1 MPRYSLVSLGVLLL
15 CSSAAAQPVP
25 WSVDANHSRIGFNVK
40 HLGFAKVHG
49 DFKVFS
55 AKLVADAKT
64 AKITELEAEA
74 DAKSVDTG
82 IEKRDAHLRSDDFF
96 GADQYP
102 KLKLVVKNVQWRGKS
117 FTATGALTI
126 RDVTKNVK
134 FQGEMQGPQVVN
146 LGQGPHMRAAY
157 HASTKINRK
166 DFNLKFAGVAEGVAL
181 VGDDVAIEF
190 ETEISAPV
198 AAAAPAKPAAGTTT
212 PPAVPAPPKPG
223 AGTTPTAPAPAPA
236 KPGTTS
242 PH

>member
-1 MPRYSLVSLGVLLL
+1 MPRYAFVSLSALLL
-15 CSSAAAQPVP
+15 CGSAAAQPVP
-25 WSVDANHSRIGFNVK
+25 WSVDANHSRIGFTAK

-49 DFKVFS
+49 EFKVFS
-55 AKLVADAKT
+55 AKVLADAKT

-74 DAKSVDTG
+74 EAKSVDTG
-82 IEKRDAHLRSDDFF
+82 VEKRDAHLRSDDFF

-102 KLKLVVKNVQWRGKS
+102 KLKLVVKNLQWRGKT

-134 FQGEMQGPQVVN
+134 FQGELRGPQTLN

-157 HASTKINRK
+157 HASSKINRK

-181 VGDDVAIEF
+181 VSDDVVIEF
-190 ETEISAPV
+190 EVEISAPL
-198 AAAAPAKPAAGTTT
+198 AAATAAKPAAGTTT

-236 KPGTTS
+236 KPTA
-242 PH
+242 PK